1 MKGIGKGDILAEI
14 NFRGKT
20 KKIMLMNVMHI
31 PDADGKVLSLKILDQ
46 RGFESHIA
54 GGHI

>member
-31 PDADGKVLSLKILDQ
+31 PGADGKVLSLKILDQ